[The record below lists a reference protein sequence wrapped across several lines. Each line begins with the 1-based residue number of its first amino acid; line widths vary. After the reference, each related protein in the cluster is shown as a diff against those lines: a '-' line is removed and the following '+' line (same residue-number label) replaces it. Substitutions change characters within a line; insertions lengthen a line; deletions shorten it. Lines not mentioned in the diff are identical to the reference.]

1 MTKVENKQF
10 NISTDNQNY
19 FRIESEGSIMSA
31 EASSQQSLNRKV
43 NLTRVL
49 SEPIFYQMPQNN
61 IKPVAPEKSIIK
73 SPSITSEIK
82 KSRKRCVSFSTHLRE
97 EIIDMPKMKENSDSE
112 CEDYETCLDVQ
123 HEEMNVE
130 TTKCV
135 SEYTLRMH
143 SLYLNRRPSLE
154 SFDIRP
160 PTPPNTSHLLKPI
173 SAENPTVMIGPDAIV
188 KEN

>member
-31 EASSQQSLNRKV
+31 EASSQQSLTSKV

-97 EIIDMPKMKENSDSE
+97 EIIDMPKMKENSISTQT
-112 CEDYETCLDVQ
+112 YKGALTPKA
-123 HEEMNVE
+123 
-130 TTKCV
+130 TKTNFTYAAIK
-135 SEYTLRMH
+135 EK
-143 SLYLNRRPSLE
+143 
-154 SFDIRP
+154 SFARY
-160 PTPPNTSHLLKPI
+160 
-173 SAENPTVMIGPDAIV
+173 G
-188 KEN
+188 